1 VEDRGWKLSG
11 AEDLAISGMQV
22 KMERLREIITGL
34 ENGDIKFV
42 DEGMRIGTSS

>member
-1 VEDRGWKLSG
+1 MEDRGWKLSG

-22 KMERLREIITGL
+22 KMERLREIIAGL

-42 DEGMRIGTSS
+42 EEGMRIGTSL